1 MELPKNYG
9 HRFAHA
15 RRLCA
20 EMNRSVALDLILDTT
35 SVPWAKRA
43 TTLDADAA
51 VMHGAFLVRTDDS
64 FDWPVVCVHLV
75 RNGITRT
82 AMVYPD
88 PHTDDVRWKMR
99 LLTSANLP
107 SRKLGAPAEVIPK
120 NLLGSDDLR
129 GILSPVSIPNMYA
142 GNLLGNGVQADT
154 SVVWA

>member
-1 MELPKNYG
+1 M
-9 HRFAHA
+9 
-15 RRLCA
+15 
-20 EMNRSVALDLILDTT
+20 ALDLILDTT

-51 VMHGAFLVRTDDS
+51 VMHGAFLVRTDDT

-88 PHTDDVRWKMR
+88 PHTDDVHWKMR

-107 SRKLGAPAEVIPK
+107 SRKLGAPAEVK

-129 GILSPVSIPNMYA
+129 GILSPVPIPD
-142 GNLLGNGVQADT
+142 GVNLLGNGVQADT
-154 SVVWA
+154 AVVWA